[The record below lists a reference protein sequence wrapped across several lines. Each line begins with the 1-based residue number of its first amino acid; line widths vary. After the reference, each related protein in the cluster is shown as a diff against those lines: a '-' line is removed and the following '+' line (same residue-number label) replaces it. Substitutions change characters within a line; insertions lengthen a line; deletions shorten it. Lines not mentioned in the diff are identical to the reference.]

1 MQELAD
7 LSKEK
12 ANLATELVKEREE
25 HDKLKVQVAAMKS
38 RVTSPPAATPLAAAA
53 AAAAAAAGGGGG
65 RTTGGRSVKRRRT
78 EAVDEEMQG
87 RLWMLSGLVCLIRR
101 CIHTP

>member
-1 MQELAD
+1 MTHCCPSIQELAD

-12 ANLATELVKEREE
+12 GNLATELVKEREE
-25 HDKLKVQVAAMKS
+25 HDQLKVQVAVMKS
-38 RVTSPPAATPLAAAA
+38 KVTSPPAATPLAAAA
-53 AAAAAAAGGGGG
+53 AAGGGAGGG

-87 RLWMLSGLVCLIRR
+87 ERGVLCGPSVVDV
-101 CIHTP
+101 